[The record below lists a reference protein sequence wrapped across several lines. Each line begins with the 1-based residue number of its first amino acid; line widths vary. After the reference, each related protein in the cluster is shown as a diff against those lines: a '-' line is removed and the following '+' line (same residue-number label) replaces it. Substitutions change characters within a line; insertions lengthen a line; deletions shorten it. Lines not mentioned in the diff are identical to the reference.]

1 MAELVDALD
10 SKSSSFGSAGSIPS
24 PGTKASQFCGAFFM
38 PFKVP
43 PALALPGLHTFEA
56 LNGTGC
62 SGADVYCR
70 NYK

>member
-1 MAELVDALD
+1 
-10 SKSSSFGSAGSIPS
+10 
-24 PGTKASQFCGAFFM
+24 M
-38 PFKVP
+38 PCKVP
-43 PALALPGLHTFEA
+43 LALALPGLHTFEA